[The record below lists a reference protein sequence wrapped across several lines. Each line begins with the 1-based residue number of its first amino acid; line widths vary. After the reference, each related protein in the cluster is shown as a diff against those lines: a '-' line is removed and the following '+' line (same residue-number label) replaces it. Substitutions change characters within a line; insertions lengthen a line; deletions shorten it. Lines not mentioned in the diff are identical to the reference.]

1 MEIPAQPWRISPK
14 PSPDPGAPKTN
25 VKLSLKAA
33 LFACVLSSL
42 ASLTPLQAQF
52 LLTVNNSTGV
62 LTKIDRQTLAITSIG
77 SLGVGFSYGDLA
89 WNPVSGTLYMVD
101 GWGGNTSLYTVNI
114 STGAATLVGSHG
126 VSGLFG
132 LAYDTQNNTLYAASA
147 SDTASMLYSLN
158 PANGTATPI
167 GSMLAGY
174 WALAFNSQLNM
185 LLGVNDGTGNIYQV
199 NITTGGTT
207 LLPSLGNT
215 NNSGATYDSALNL
228 LLDIGV
234 DGYLYSYDIAN
245 NYARTT
251 LLSTGGTGTGL
262 TYDGLA
268 YIAAV
273 PEPAS
278 AALWMSGLALMGG
291 LARKRISRRFGSDK
305 ILRER

>member
-1 MEIPAQPWRISPK
+1 M
-14 PSPDPGAPKTN
+14 
-25 VKLSLKAA
+25 KLRLKAA

-62 LTKIDRQTLAITSIG
+62 LTKIDRQTQAITSIG

-89 WNPVSGTLYMVD
+89 WNPVSSTLYMVD
-101 GWGGNTSLYTVNI
+101 GWGGNKSLYTVNI
-114 STGAATLVGSHG
+114 ATGAATLVGAHG

-132 LAYDTQNNTLYAASA
+132 LAYDTQNNTLYAASYA
-147 SDTASMLYSLN
+147 DSNISTHSMLYSLN
-158 PANGTATPI
+158 SVLGTATAI
-167 GSMLAGY
+167 GSMPDGA

-245 NYARTT
+245 SYTRTT